1 MCDSEIAKCEGGDGE
16 IEERTERIRLERE
29 RERERASFM
38 RNQDCDK
45 KTSISHNRYNVL
57 AVVIHTESLS
67 G

>member
-16 IEERTERIRLERE
+16 IEERTERIRLE